1 LRRTILLREDEVVPR
16 ISDLSSIIPSSTGK
30 IELET
35 VEEGKEGQII
45 DELIKK
51 AVKKVFS
58 KHFRSEDFTSFLQN
72 FTSGRSLEVSDTMP
86 TAVYSQKSR
95 NLGGLHEALQRLEML
110 ESAATM
116 ASALEFILEGLHLNK
131 KLNKKV
137 LEGEISYWG

>member
-1 LRRTILLREDEVVPR
+1 V
-16 ISDLSSIIPSSTGK
+16 
-30 IELET
+30 
-35 VEEGKEGQII
+35 
-45 DELIKK
+45 KK

-58 KHFRSEDFTSFLQN
+58 QHFRSEDFASFLQN
-72 FTSGRSLEVSDTMP
+72 FTSGQSLEVSDTMP
-86 TAVYSQKSR
+86 TAVYSQKAR
-95 NLGGLHEALQRLEML
+95 GLGGLHEAFQRLEML